1 MFVQSACARRSGSV
15 QSLVKEKTAQSKLN
29 HPDFFFFVIYLFI
42 LFYFIFFNHPD
53 FFLVFVVDRSSWMFL
68 ID

>member
-29 HPDFFFFVIYLFI
+29 HPDFFFFFVIYLFI

-53 FFLVFVVDRSSWMFL
+53 FFLVFVVDRSS
-68 ID
+68 